1 MSPSEG
7 LFPLQN
13 LESTLYITVLVP
25 KTVFFFFFFFC
36 SGLFCLQNVLTRR
49 LKYLVAYSL
58 TTNALKV
65 SSQLHSIVIF
75 PVRLC
80 LLVKQRILTN
90 QSITFHSLSHAPCS
104 RELQDKV
111 RKSWN
116 FWGILSHEK
125 SHGLFVK
132 KKTKNKK
139 KHIDLSSR

>member
-7 LFPLQN
+7 LFTLQN

-25 KTVFFFFFFFC
+25 KTVFFFFC
-36 SGLFCLQNVLTRR
+36 SGLFCLQNVLTHR

-90 QSITFHSLSHAPCS
+90 QSITSHFLYHAPCS

-111 RKSWN
+111 RKS
-116 FWGILSHEK
+116 
-125 SHGLFVK
+125 
-132 KKTKNKK
+132 
-139 KHIDLSSR
+139 